1 MQYTAKVSNIKMKL
15 AIYEKWLNISEA
27 KKKLIHSKI
36 KQCPMCLHGTLYNA
50 HVHYTHSARA
60 KHKEHKKRKNEK
72 DRHKRS
78 LTQGLNN
85 N

>member
-1 MQYTAKVSNIKMKL
+1 
-15 AIYEKWLNISEA
+15 
-27 KKKLIHSKI
+27 
-36 KQCPMCLHGTLYNA
+36 MCLHGTLYNA

-60 KHKEHKKRKNEK
+60 KHKEHKKSPKKKKKGGK

-78 LTQGLNN
+78 LIQGLNN